1 MYGGRSGSLDHV
13 FSNAAADP
21 LVRGVASWALNA
33 QESVAFEYSRANSN
47 AYLAFEADNPY
58 RSSDH
63 NPEIIGLDVIDEG
76 PGQDPAPDPSAPD
89 PSAPP
94 QPGPGGP
101 TPAPGA
107 GPKHRGG
114 LASTGAQSWVAIV
127 AGALLA
133 AGAALVTR
141 ARGRR

>member
-47 AYLAFEADNPY
+47 AHLAFEADNPY

-63 NPEIIGLDVIDEG
+63 NPEIIGLNVINNG
-76 PGQDPAPDPSAPD
+76 AGQDPAPDPSAP
-89 PSAPP
+89 P
-94 QPGPGGP
+94 QPEPGAP
-101 TPAPGA
+101 APAPGA
-107 GPKHRGG
+107 GPKPRGG
-114 LASTGAQSWVAIV
+114 LASTGAPSWVAIL